1 MDIKITARHFE
12 LTDALRDYAQKEV
25 FTLKR
30 YFDHLISG
38 HIILSVEKHRQI
50 AELVIHV
57 WGTDLASKAESED
70 MYLAIDEVVEKMER
84 QIKRYKDKL
93 RNHKPNSKVE
103 EQLAA
108 EE

>member
-30 YFDHLISG
+30 YFDHLIRG
-38 HIILSVEKHRQI
+38 HMILSVEKYRQ
-50 AELVIHV
+50 AVELVIHV
-57 WGTDLASKAESED
+57 WGTDLASRAESAD
-70 MYLAIDEVVEKMER
+70 MYSAIDEVVEKMER
-84 QIKRYKDKL
+84 QIKRYKAKL
-93 RNHKPNSKVE
+93 RDHKQNSRVE
-103 EQLAA
+103 EQLAP